1 MTTHLFGSITTAM
14 VTPFDADGELDL
26 AASGDLAEFLTR
38 DGWNDGLI
46 VNGTTGEASTTS
58 DAEKA
63 DLISAVVERVGDRV
77 RITAGVGTADTR
89 HSIRL
94 AEQAAERG
102 AHGLLVV
109 TPYYSKPSQRGILE
123 HLRAIA
129 DATDL
134 PVMLYDIP
142 GRSVVPLSQDTIVA
156 AAEHPK
162 IVALKDAKGDLEAAS
177 WVLRE
182 TDLAVYSGED
192 ALNLP
197 LLSIG
202 ATGFVSVAG
211 HIVADRLRL
220 MRDAY
225 LAGEVARAAE
235 LHRELL
241 PVYRGIFR
249 IPGLVSAKAAL
260 TDLGIPASGVRR
272 PLLPITP
279 EEHDVLRAD
288 LRAAGV
294 ITERVMR

>member
-1 MTTHLFGSITTAM
+1 MTTELFGSITTAM
-14 VTPFDADGELDL
+14 VTPFDDQEAVDLD
-26 AASGDLAEFLTR
+26 AAANLAEFLTR

-58 DAEKA
+58 DEEKA
-63 DLISAVVERVGDRV
+63 DLIEAVVERVGDRA

-142 GRSVVPLSQDTIVA
+142 GRSVVPLAHETIVA
-156 AAEHPK
+156 AAEHPR

-177 WVLRE
+177 WVLRD
-182 TDLAVYSGED
+182 TDLAIYSGED

-197 LLSIG
+197 LLSVG
-202 ATGFVSVAG
+202 AVGFVSVAG
-211 HIVADRLRL
+211 HVAADRLREL
-220 MRDAY
+220 HEAFF
-225 LAGEVARAAE
+225 AGDVARAAE
-235 LHRELL
+235 LHRRLL
-241 PVYRGIFR
+241 PLYKGIFR

-260 TDLGIPASGVRR
+260 TDLGQPSSGVRR
-272 PLLPITP
+272 PLLSITP

-288 LRAAGV
+288 LRASGILA
-294 ITERVMR
+294 

>member
-1 MTTHLFGSITTAM
+1 MTTELFGSITTAM
-14 VTPFDADGELDL
+14 VTPFDRKGDVDL
-26 AASGDLAEFLTR
+26 EAAASLAEFLTR

-58 DAEKA
+58 DEEKA
-63 DLISAVVERVGDRV
+63 DLITATVERVGGKA

-109 TPYYSKPSQRGILE
+109 TPYYSKPSQAGIIT
-123 HLRAIA
+123 HLKAIA

-142 GRSVVPLSQDTIVA
+142 GRSAVPLTHETIVA
-156 AAEHPK
+156 AAEHPR
-162 IVALKDAKGDLEAAS
+162 IVALKDAKGDLESTS
-177 WVLRE
+177 WVARE
-182 TDLAVYSGED
+182 TDLAIYSGED

-202 ATGFVSVAG
+202 AVGFVSVAG
-211 HIVADRLRL
+211 HVVANRLRE
-220 MRDAY
+220 MRDAFQ
-225 LAGEVARAAE
+225 AGDVAKATKI
-235 LHRELL
+235 HTELL

-260 TDLGIPASGVRR
+260 TDLGQPFSDVRS
-272 PLLPITP
+272 PLQSITP
-279 EEHDVLRAD
+279 EEHEVLRAD
-288 LRAAGV
+288 LRASGV
-294 ITERVMR
+294 IA